1 MADYLLVD
9 GYNIIFAWKELKELA
24 EVNLDAA
31 RLKLQ
36 DILSNYQGYK
46 NVEVIL
52 VFDGY
57 KVKGNPGTVM
67 KFHNISVVFTKE
79 AETADRY
86 IERVSGIYSKIGTVR
101 VATSDRLE
109 QIIIMG
115 QGSQRVSARDLEKEI
130 EAMNQQIRRK
140 YTDKPIKKRNNLIDN
155 LSPEMAAFLE
165 ALRLQETD
173 D

>member
-9 GYNIIFAWKELKELA
+9 GYNVIFAWKELKELA
-24 EVNLDAA
+24 KDNLDAA

-36 DILSNYQGYK
+36 DIMSNYQGYR

-57 KVKGNPGTVM
+57 KVKGNPGTVQR
-67 KFHNISVVFTKE
+67 FHNIYVVYTKE
-79 AETADRY
+79 AETADQY
-86 IERVSGIYSKIGTVR
+86 IERVSGMYNQEDVVR

-115 QGSQRVSARDLEKEI
+115 KGAQRVSARDLEKEI
-130 EAMNQQIRRK
+130 KEINRQIRK
-140 YTDKPIKKRNNLIDN
+140 NYTEQPIKKRNNLIDN
-155 LSPEMAAFLE
+155 LSPEMAAFMAE
-165 ALRLQETD
+165 LRLKETD
-173 D
+173 E